1 MICVNT
7 HLLNKHLAELENAE
21 MRDEAIQIKTD
32 EIRDVLLST
41 NINVDAYVR
50 DSNGY
55 MCTLG
60 DFMADM
66 ECDAGLFA
74 EFLDGGDLLKDKIDE
89 QLTKYCELLATDLI
103 DNQEPEEQDY

>member
-1 MICVNT
+1 MKCANT
-7 HLLNKHLAELENAE
+7 YLLNKHMAQMENDD
-21 MRDEAIQIKTD
+21 MRYEAIQEKTD

-41 NINVDAYVR
+41 NIHVDAYVR

-55 MCTLG
+55 MCTIG

-66 ECDAGLFA
+66 VVVESLFA
-74 EFLDGGDLLKDKIDE
+74 EFLDGGDLLKDKLNE
-89 QLTKYCELLATDLI
+89 QLTEYCETIATNLV

>member
-55 MCTLG
+55 MCTLA
-60 DFMADM
+60 DFEYDM
-66 ECDAGLFA
+66 VVNLGLFA
-74 EFLDGGDLLKDKIDE
+74 EFLDGGDLLRDKLNE
-89 QLTKYCELLATDLI
+89 QLTEYCEMIATNLV
-103 DNQEPEEQDY
+103 DNQKPEEPDY

>member
-7 HLLNKHLAELENAE
+7 HLLNKHLAQLEIE
-21 MRDEAIQIKTD
+21 DMRNDEIQVKTD

-41 NINVDAYVR
+41 NTNAAAYLA

-55 MCTLG
+55 KCTLG

-66 ECDAGLFA
+66 VVVESLFA
-74 EFLDGGDLLKDKIDE
+74 EFLDGGDLLKDKLNE
-89 QLTKYCELLATDLI
+89 QLTEYCEMLATNLV
-103 DNQEPEEQDY
+103 DNQ